1 MASRTREDIVVTLPD
16 GKEVEGKTW
25 ETTPY
30 TVAAGISKGLVRHC
44 FYCSKSRDNLVSHKY
59 IFF

>member
-1 MASRTREDIVVTLPD
+1 MKAEADAEMASRTREDIVVTLPD

-44 FYCSKSRDNLVSHKY
+44 Y
-59 IFF
+59 